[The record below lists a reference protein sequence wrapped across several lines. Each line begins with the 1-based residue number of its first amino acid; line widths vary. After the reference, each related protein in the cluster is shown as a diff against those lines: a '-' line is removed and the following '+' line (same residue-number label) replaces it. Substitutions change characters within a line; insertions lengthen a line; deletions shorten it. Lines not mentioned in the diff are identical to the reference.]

1 MELGVREFGIEI
13 SGFDPLLRRGKI
25 EAFGIDAAEDI
36 TGMGVDC
43 VIMAVAHDAFKDISL
58 SALNGVM
65 NSDPVLVD
73 IGGMFC
79 GGMLSRWDFV
89 TGGYDLYGKEY
100 KEN

>member
-65 NSDPVLVD
+65 NSDPVLVVI
-73 IGGMFC
+73 IGCFV
-79 GGMLSRWDFV
+79 GGC
-89 TGGYDLYGKEY
+89 
-100 KEN
+100 